1 MTSASSDLLWL
12 RICCL
17 PLREAASAVVCCVTF
32 SMSQSCRGHLPRI
45 PTVLYQRASPA
56 VFILFIARPQ
66 LQEAPRRRQRQRSK
80 SSENFVEREH
90 EPAHDSW
97 APTRAA
103 AEFLLRSFFFFLF
116 LFFLLFYLL
125 PPRFIVNLRASYSLP
140 IAMHITPTRCVRADP
155 DRGGK
160 TARKRIREAACFEM
174 GIIREFAD
182 VGRCSEPS
190 IASPSTGAAQDQ
202 EEGGGGREEMRRR
215 KT

>member
-56 VFILFIARPQ
+56 VFILFITRPQ

-103 AEFLLRSFFFFLF
+103 AEFLLRSFFFFPFSFFPSFSSLFSVFF
-116 LFFLLFYLL
+116 LFFSFFSSSSSYFSFFSSFLLTSFSSFFFFSVFLFSFPSLLTLL
-125 PPRFIVNLRASYSLP
+125 PFLSSSFALFCLLRFLNSYSYHL
-140 IAMHITPTRCVRADP
+140 
-155 DRGGK
+155 
-160 TARKRIREAACFEM
+160 IR
-174 GIIREFAD
+174 
-182 VGRCSEPS
+182 
-190 IASPSTGAAQDQ
+190 
-202 EEGGGGREEMRRR
+202 
-215 KT
+215 